1 MKKSTFWLLAALI
14 FAALTIYTGYA
25 NHFDIFFTFTFTK
38 ENLSVKG
45 SFSFIFAVLTVISLF
60 NWLLD
65 LLTK

>member
-14 FAALTIYTGYA
+14 FAALTIYTGYTS
-25 NHFDIFFTFTFTK
+25 HFNIFFTFTFTQ
-38 ENLSVKG
+38 EHLSAKG

-65 LLTK
+65 VLTK